1 MHYIDDNCTR
11 KAEQSCMFEKPSITT
26 SELIISVNNLVNKAE
41 FNYQIQCIS
50 YKNPYIHCRT
60 IMYNVCIKMT
70 HLRQKKKYKVHMY
83 PRSFFLIVYSYLGLE
98 WTLSCEI
105 KNMVEMSSIFADL
118 NEDSWRIVGV
128 MCVNVLPKITTCG
141 ELRYCSNYFLACAV

>member
-1 MHYIDDNCTR
+1 
-11 KAEQSCMFEKPSITT
+11 
-26 SELIISVNNLVNKAE
+26 
-41 FNYQIQCIS
+41 
-50 YKNPYIHCRT
+50 
-60 IMYNVCIKMT
+60 
-70 HLRQKKKYKVHMY
+70 MY

-98 WTLSCEI
+98 EHCMSCEI

-128 MCVNVLPKITTCG
+128 MCVNVLPKITTYG